1 MPARFLPLSAVGWKQ
16 LSLRTTTVLLR
27 LKAGGNLERNDFGRK
42 LDERGRRTGRQR
54 QAVQVMIG
62 DYNDDL

>member
-1 MPARFLPLSAVGWKQ
+1 MRGRLLPLSALGWKP

-27 LKAGGNLERNDFGRK
+27 LKAGGNLEKNDFGRM
-42 LDERGRRTGRQR
+42 LDESGRRTGRQR

-62 DYNDDL
+62 DYNDGR